1 MEQHMINATSTTL
14 LRQPRDLWKSPRGTV
29 LRIEALALVAIAFSF
44 FLGGFGS
51 CRRWSNRW
59 IVQKGF
65 LAAHVLSLSLGT
77 YSIGL
82 MQSSSVKSE
91 MYPIWAV
98 SLLTLFGCV
107 DSITTY
113 IGLDYKGSLLKTVFQ
128 LSLYCGYV
136 LLMSIS
142 TISSFVGNLAIGV
155 LCAVTFIKGFH
166 RSLALV
172 LPSKMRNMIR
182 AIGDNGE
189 KYALSNPNSDW
200 DLKQLI
206 VDFPIDMDNEVPLK
220 SAIRNGV
227 NMYDVHS
234 SCDNNGE
241 LGSYMVACHDVCF
254 AFSMSHLL
262 QQRFLGLS
270 MTTENTFGT
279 LIEGRVIDYKWTM
292 NVIEIELAFLY
303 EIFFTGNAFLHY
315 YQAKTASL
323 WALFSLI
330 GICFVGVATA
340 IPGAMSSRRTASSG
354 PGRGTTI
361 IVDTVTADLV
371 VTLVI
376 LVLLALLQ
384 LLQLLR
390 CWTSHWARVA
400 FACKYAS
407 RNKGWWW
414 WMRLKALVV
423 TRITWFDKRLWQDK
437 LGQYSLIDDVSSK
450 SVSKES
456 TSSNR
461 CRGARRLYQKF
472 ALLIRML
479 GLQYIGQVL
488 WEFFG
493 SGTSKAPAIRLHA
506 DVKAS
511 IADFLGQIKSD
522 GTGDWSTLLVANG
535 IGFYELP
542 YTQTT
547 TPSYMPDSYR
557 FSSSVMKWHIATCYC
572 ELAEEQ
578 NEGSEEGGDR
588 EKNRRVALALSKY
601 CAYLVVSVP
610 ELLPGPLA
618 ETRHAYDNVA
628 PDARKALQGG
638 KAKAKGSKSNKLL
651 DAMRKKPEGNHP
663 MITVPV
669 FWEAVA
675 LGKWLVGEEPA
686 PPGRGRCNIDRWE
699 LLALLWVQTLLYAAP
714 YGSVEAHMQRLAQG
728 GEFITHLWA
737 LLYHTGILRWSPR
750 KDNEGGQAGEG
761 PLV

>member
-1 MEQHMINATSTTL
+1 MEQHMVNATSATL

-77 YSIGL
+77 YSIGV

-107 DSITTY
+107 DTITTY

-172 LPSKMRNMIR
+172 LPSRMRNMLR
-182 AIGDNGE
+182 EIGDNGE
-189 KYALSNPNSDW
+189 KIALSNPNSDW
-200 DLKQLI
+200 ALKQLI
-206 VDFPIDMDNEVPLK
+206 VNFPIDMDDDEVPLI

-227 NMYDVHS
+227 NMYDIHS
-234 SCDNNGE
+234 SCDDNGE
-241 LGSYMVACHDVCF
+241 LGSYMVACHDACF

-262 QQRFLGLS
+262 QKHFLGLS
-270 MTTENTFGT
+270 RTTENTFRT
-279 LIEGRVIDYKWTM
+279 LIEGRVIDYKSTM
-292 NVIEIELAFLY
+292 NVIEVELAFLY
-303 EIFFTGNAFLHY
+303 EIFFT
-315 YQAKTASL
+315 
-323 WALFSLI
+323 
-330 GICFVGVATA
+330 ATA
-340 IPGAMSSRRTASSG
+340 IPGAVSSRRTTSG

-361 IVDTVTADLV
+361 IVDTTTADLV

-384 LLQLLR
+384 LLQLIR
-390 CWTSHWARVA
+390 CWTSNWARVA
-400 FACKYAS
+400 FACKYTG
-407 RNKGWWW
+407 RNKGWCW

-423 TRITWFDKRLWQDK
+423 TRITWFEKRLWQDK
-437 LGQYSLIDDVSSK
+437 LGQYSLVDDVSSTGVLK
-450 SVSKES
+450 TL

-461 CRGARRLYQKF
+461 CRGARRLYQKC
-472 ALLIRML
+472 ARLIRML
-479 GLQYIGQVL
+479 GLQYIGQML

-493 SGTSKAPAIRLHA
+493 SGTSKGPVVRLHA

-511 IADFLGQIKSD
+511 IADFLSQIKSD
-522 GTGDWSTLLVANG
+522 GTGDWSAVLVANG
-535 IGFYELP
+535 IGFNQLP
-542 YTQTT
+542 YTQTS
-547 TPSYMPDSYR
+547 TPSYMPDSYG
-557 FSSSVMKWHIATCYC
+557 FPSCIMKWHIATCYC

-578 NEGSEEGGDR
+578 DEGSAAGGGDR
-588 EKNRRVALALSKY
+588 EKHRRVSVALSKY
-601 CAYLVVSVP
+601 CAYLVVSAP
-610 ELLPGPLA
+610 ELLPGPSA
-618 ETRHAYDNVA
+618 ETRLAYDNVA
-628 PDARKALQGG
+628 PDARKALQG
-638 KAKAKGSKSNKLL
+638 AKAKGSKSNKLL
-651 DAMRKKPEGNHP
+651 DAMRKKLEGNHP

-669 FWEAVA
+669 FSEGVA
-675 LGKWLVGEEPA
+675 LGKWLLGEEPA
-686 PPGRGRCNIDRWE
+686 PPGRSRCNVDCWE
-699 LLALLWVQTLLYAAP
+699 VLALLWVQTLLYAAP

-728 GEFITHLWA
+728 GEFITHIWA
-737 LLYHTGILRWSPR
+737 LLYHTGILRWYPR
-750 KDNEGGQAGEG
+750 QEGGGGQAGED
-761 PLV
+761 PPVEEETLLQS